1 MKIQIEKDVFSER
14 ISIASR
20 FTSNKVSS
28 VAGLQGI
35 LLKIEETTLT
45 MHATNLNTFY
55 ETNIVIEKVE
65 EKRNIIIEPK
75 KILEFLAFLPSGKLE
90 LTFTEKQFRIQ
101 MGKTKGNFPITQG
114 EDFPFP
120 PEMKDKPVKL
130 EGSFFQNELPL
141 VLFSA
146 SADDTRPVLTG
157 INFISSENELLMAA
171 TDGFRLSILREK
183 KQVDVPSM
191 IVAADFLEEVLRY
204 LKEEK
209 EILFSYSAE
218 EKMVCFASANASE
231 KESVASYHKFY
242 TRLIEGDYPPFERV
256 IPAETKTTITMDRA
270 EFQRNI
276 KLISVFARE
285 FSNVVVCEFSAEGV
299 TIRPK
304 KEGNAENT
312 AFQESTMEGDAMTV
326 AFNFRFVLDVLNNIG
341 GKDVVIEL
349 LRPDAPV
356 VFKTLDHSAFLHVI
370 MPIRVQE

>member
-1 MKIQIEKDVFSER
+1 MKIQIEKDLFSDR

-20 FTSNKVSS
+20 FTSNKISS

-35 LLKIEETTLT
+35 LLKIEDTSLS
-45 MHATNLNTFY
+45 MFATNLNTFY
-55 ETNIVIEKVE
+55 ETSIAIEKAE
-65 EKRNIIIEPK
+65 EKRSIIIEPK
-75 KILEFLAFLPSGKLE
+75 KILEFLAFLPSGQLE
-90 LTFTEKQFRIQ
+90 LNVTEKQFRIQ
-101 MGKTKGNFPITQG
+101 MGKTKGNFPITEG
-114 EDFPFP
+114 ADFPFP

-130 EGSFFQNELPL
+130 DGTFFQNELPL

-157 INFISSENELLMAA
+157 INFISGENELLMAA

-183 KQVDVPSM
+183 REIEVPSM
-191 IVAADFLEEVLRY
+191 IVAADFLQEVLRY

-218 EKMVCFASANASE
+218 EKMVCFASANADST
-231 KESVASYHKFY
+231 SNVTGYHKFY

-256 IPAETKTTITMDRA
+256 IPAETKSTVTLDRA

-276 KLISVFARE
+276 KLISVFARD
-285 FSNVVVCEFSAEGV
+285 FSNVVVCEFSPEGV

-312 AFQESTMEGDAMTV
+312 AFQECSMEGEGMTV

-356 VFKTLDHSAFLHVI
+356 VFKTPDHSAFLHVI